1 MARLSCADIPL
12 GPDSG
17 QKPYF
22 FFAHR
27 RAVSTCFA
35 WFLGVSLIC
44 VILKRDVMPKLK
56 KTGLLDQVEF
66 VYLDFDQNR
75 TLVSQMMVNEM
86 IPEMILYRK
95 TASGWTRSNLN
106 MSEKLEEIQAF
117 IKAGLRTPKLQTPKP
132 KTPKPETPKPETVEN
147 PQDENPQD
155 ENPKKE

>member
-1 MARLSCADIPL
+1 MTSLALSVVLQA
-12 GPDSG
+12 SM
-17 QKPYF
+17 
-22 FFAHR
+22 
-27 RAVSTCFA
+27 AVSA
-35 WFLGVSLIC
+35 APLSYEKGVQAAAESGRPLLILVGAPWCRDC

-95 TASGWTRSNLN
+95 TANGWTRSNLN

-117 IKAGLRTPKLQTPKP
+117 IKAGLR
-132 KTPKPETPKPETVEN
+132 KPEPKTPKPETVEN
-147 PQDENPQD
+147 PQNENS
-155 ENPKKE
+155 EKE